1 MLRLISVQVIAIIL
15 GILLPAQFH
24 GDEIL
29 FDGFDF
35 SICFEDQARLEN
47 CDWMNSIYQK
57 RIVSDYS
64 YNSTTRKDVLIAD
77 LKVKSTYV
85 STFQDHV
92 LKRRLKYST
101 DM

>member
-1 MLRLISVQVIAIIL
+1 MEMLSIRSVQVIAMIL

-35 SICFEDQARLEN
+35 SMCFEDQANFKHLGN
-47 CDWMNSIYQK
+47 CDWMNSMYEK
-57 RIVSDYS
+57 RVVAYYS
-64 YNSTTRKDVLIAD
+64 YNNTAHKDVLIAD
-77 LKVKSTYV
+77 LKEKSTYV

-92 LKRRLKYST
+92 LKRR
-101 DM
+101 